1 MFADRTRCTGYLLI
15 LWIVLWVICLH
26 FSTILTPLEKA
37 TTFFKA
43 CFTTTKAMLA
53 IANHIQIFHVPE
65 HIFEKDLLCIIT
77 EYRLSHP
84 ATSANGIRAIQ
95 LWNTET

>member
-1 MFADRTRCTGYLLI
+1 
-15 LWIVLWVICLH
+15 
-26 FSTILTPLEKA
+26 
-37 TTFFKA
+37 
-43 CFTTTKAMLA
+43 MLA

-95 LWNTET
+95 LWNTETWLSLRFLMIKQTKLLLRCNT